1 MYNKTSY
8 ENNLG
13 DDDNNTI
20 GGYDNT
26 TYNTFN
32 PQQQPW
38 TTIQNVLTKA
48 QFIGWGYPGVKRN
61 CMDYCKAQIGIKGYQ
76 ISNYSAT
83 GQTIQMYT
91 AQNGVNKSKVID
103 GLSYLKYA
111 LSKGIPVIVGVDDA
125 PGNPGNADQTTDHFI
140 VIVGMGTD
148 SKGNYFSFFDNA
160 SGDANLGASPN
171 NKLYYDSVTGLIQ
184 GTSDTPYASGLI
196 YTLTQIR
203 KSKLK

>member
-1 MYNKTSY
+1 
-8 ENNLG
+8 
-13 DDDNNTI
+13 
-20 GGYDNT
+20 
-26 TYNTFN
+26 
-32 PQQQPW
+32 
-38 TTIQNVLTKA
+38 
-48 QFIGWGYPGVKRN
+48 
-61 CMDYCKAQIGIKGYQ
+61 
-76 ISNYSAT
+76 
-83 GQTIQMYT
+83 MYT

-125 PGNPGNADQTTDHFI
+125 PGNPMAMQIKPPDHFI